1 MLLQEVPDPTQFFVT
16 RWSSDPWIQM
26 AYSFVKTGGSGEA
39 YDIIA
44 EEIQGMVYFAGEVRP
59 SPPWTP
65 ARADAGMRV
74 PVPGLSGDRQSPDH
88 GGPIQKRL
96 YGKEQRGK
104 GQDADHMQSLVK

>member
-44 EEIQGMVYFAGEVRP
+44 EEIQGMVYFAGEVCP
-59 SPPWTP
+59 SPPWAPTG
-65 ARADAGMRV
+65 AGAAKQV
-74 PVPGLSGDRQSPDH
+74 PVPGLSIGRQSP
-88 GGPIQKRL
+88 GACGPI
-96 YGKEQRGK
+96 
-104 GQDADHMQSLVK
+104 